1 MNLKIKITTS
11 KLILIVSYTVAI
23 TLSAIVV
30 YGTFTG
36 SDMTHVAVIAGMA
49 WAEVA
54 AANVWYYKKA
64 EKENIIKIALSLSE
78 KLKQSIDIGQIIDKL

>member
-30 YGTFTG
+30 YGAFIG